1 MMEADGSSKQ
11 WSLRKHMSEDAQA
24 AEHHRLLG
32 IPASVIDPHTYDP
45 RKVLDATAMEHM
57 LKAQAAARAQAA
69 ASTTVFIG
77 TFVTLITSAFGL
89 VAALAWNSVITKA
102 VNDLAQGPLASL
114 KLNATEQAFAQAVI
128 VTIIAVVAVVVLNRI
143 AGRFAKQNAFKSA
156 SE

>member
-1 MMEADGSSKQ
+1 
-11 WSLRKHMSEDAQA
+11 MSEDAQA
-24 AEHHRLLG
+24 AEHHRHLG
-32 IPASVIDPHTYDP
+32 IPAAVIDPHNYDP
-45 RKVLDATAMEHM
+45 RKVLDATAMEHV

-89 VAALAWNSVITKA
+89 VAALAWNNAITAGVIG
-102 VNDLAQGPLASL
+102 LANGPLK
-114 KLNATEQAFAQAVI
+114 KLHLAGAPAALIQAVI

-143 AGRFAKQNAFKSA
+143 AGRYAKQNAFKSA